1 MKGGVEVEEENK
13 KVPLIELR
21 NLTKKFG
28 GTMVL
33 DSINLKIYENEF
45 VTLLGPSGCG
55 KTTNLESSAVLKAL
69 LMEMFYLMG

>member
-55 KTTNLESSAVLKAL
+55 KTTHLESSAVLKAL